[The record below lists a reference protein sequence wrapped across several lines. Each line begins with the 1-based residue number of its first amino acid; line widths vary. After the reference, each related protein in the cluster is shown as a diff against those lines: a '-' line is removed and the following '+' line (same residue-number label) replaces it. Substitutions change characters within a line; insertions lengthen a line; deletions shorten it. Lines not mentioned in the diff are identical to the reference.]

1 MDIRSTVADKY
12 GELEKC
18 YGHCEQPA
26 TLKFLNNEVDPVV
39 TGYSCHGAYLSRVII
54 YAGEL
59 KLREST
65 DAIAHLVGK
74 ESEVKEEDVRIA
86 SRYPWDMDVTSADP
100 GKLMMVAYWTQ
111 NYRRTK
117 SEDPDRNAVFLCA
130 NCNSIFSQHLTS
142 AQVLCPS
149 CRTKRLPDL

>member
-1 MDIRSTVADKY
+1 MDLRSTIAEEY

-26 TLKFLNNEVDPVV
+26 TLKFLNSGDDPVV

-54 YAGEL
+54 YAGT
-59 KLREST
+59 LRLEESVDT
-65 DAIAHLVGK
+65 IARLVGK

-86 SRYPWDMDVTSADP
+86 SRYPWDVDITSANP
-100 GKLMMVAYWTQ
+100 GKLMMMAYWTQ

-117 SEDPDRNAVFLCA
+117 SEDPNRNAVFLCA
-130 NCNSIFSQHLTS
+130 SCKSIFSQPIS
-142 AQVLCPS
+142 DRQVLCSS

>member
-1 MDIRSTVADKY
+1 MDLRSTVTEKY

-18 YGHCEQPA
+18 YGHCDQPA
-26 TLKFLNNEVDPVV
+26 TLKFLNRDDDPVV

-54 YAGEL
+54 YASTL
-59 KLREST
+59 KLKDSVDT
-65 DAIAHLVGK
+65 IAGLVGK
-74 ESEVKEEDVRIA
+74 ESEVTEEDVRIA
-86 SRYPWDMDVTSADP
+86 SRYSWDMDITSADP

-130 NCNSIFSQHLTS
+130 NCNSIFSQRVTDR
-142 AQVLCPS
+142 QVLCAS
-149 CRTKRLPDL
+149 CRTKRLPDP